1 LRLGE
6 VRQVREVREVRGIS
20 YEYDGVL
27 RIGLLPAALVIEVSI
42 SADGTDDV
50 EIRGLGLVGALE
62 DSLECGSDGE
72 ATTGGE
78 AGGVEVAIDGGV
90 IGDAIVAGKLFR
102 APPAKVVLLD
112 AVAFGMAA
120 HPALELVVSKI
131 GRLVRGAGD
140 LRLFFVS
147 HGRR

>member
-1 LRLGE
+1 LRLGD

-62 DSLECGSDGE
+62 DSLECGPDRE

-78 AGGVEVAIDGGV
+78 TGGVEVAVDGGV
-90 IGDAIVAGKLFR
+90 IGDAIVAC
-102 APPAKVVLLD
+102 
-112 AVAFGMAA
+112 
-120 HPALELVVSKI
+120 
-131 GRLVRGAGD
+131 
-140 LRLFFVS
+140 
-147 HGRR
+147 